1 MGGFQLC
8 DVTGSMPGLY
18 NQIMPTLLRG
28 GHFQN
33 LLKNVFGLLG
43 EIGKVRSRQWSEFW
57 ERVSI
62 QVDVTFAGSTI
73 SGTSTGGRLRQ
84 LI

>member
-8 DVTGSMPGLY
+8 DVIGSMPGLY

-33 LLKNVFGLLG
+33 LLKNGFGLLVG
-43 EIGKVRSRQWSEFW
+43 DRQVKVQAMVR
-57 ERVSI
+57 I
-62 QVDVTFAGSTI
+62 L
-73 SGTSTGGRLRQ
+73 GTSFNSSGGNICRFNYF
-84 LI
+84 